1 MPGPFPAVLFQAP
14 SILALSFVDVVWGLL
29 AAVVF
34 FVGLLLIVIILV
46 QDSKDG
52 GLSGAFGGSGGGGS
66 ALMGAGMQKGLA
78 KITSTLAV
86 VFALC
91 VLVMGII
98 GNSTLDR
105 SIGED
110 VPVGDAPVEAPGAGD
125 AADPGAADP
134 GAEGAAA
141 GGVGD
146 APPGEQP
153 PGNE

>member
-1 MPGPFPAVLFQAP
+1 MPGPFLAVLFQAP
-14 SILALSFVDVVWGLL
+14 SILALSFVDLVWGLL

-78 KITSTLAV
+78 RMTSTLAI

-110 VPVGDAPVEAPGAGD
+110 VPVGEVLAPGAGD
-125 AADPGAADP
+125 AADPGAG
-134 GAEGAAA
+134 GAPDGAAP

-146 APPGEQP
+146 APPGEHP
-153 PGNE
+153 AGNE

>member
-78 KITSTLAV
+78 KITSTLAI

-91 VLVMGII
+91 VVVMGII

-110 VPVGDAPVEAPGAGD
+110 VPIGDAPVVAPGDGD
-125 AADPGAADP
+125 GTDPGAAP
-134 GAEGAAA
+134 GGAAP
-141 GGVGD
+141 GGAGD
-146 APPGEQP
+146 APPGDQP
-153 PGNE
+153 AGNE